1 MLKRLQY
8 ISQGETHEEQL
19 RNIHEALDAGCDWI
33 QLRHK
38 NANEDALIHLS
49 EKVKQLCRNYHATFI
64 MNDHPVLAKMID
76 ADGVHL
82 GLNDM
87 PITAA
92 RAILGNKII
101 GGTANTYDDVKKR
114 IAEKADYVGVGP
126 LRFTTT
132 KKNLS
137 PVLGYEGYAEIIK
150 RMNTEF
156 QSVQLPVIAIGG
168 ITVDDIPALLDAG
181 CYGIALSGAITNA
194 ESKTNYVSQLKL
206 ALYGTVEHSR

>member
-19 RNIHEALDAGCDWI
+19 RNIHEALNAGCDWI

-38 NANEDALIHLS
+38 NANEDALIQLS

-64 MNDHPVLAKMID
+64 MNDQPVLAKMID

-137 PVLGYEGYAEIIK
+137 PVLGYEGYAEIIN

-156 QSVQLPVIAIGG
+156 QSAQLPVIAIGG
-168 ITVDDIPALLDAG
+168 ITVDDIPSLLEAG

-206 ALYGTVEHSR
+206 ALYGTVEHCR

>member
-38 NANEDALIHLS
+38 NAGEEALLQLGES
-49 EKVKQLCRNYHATFI
+49 VKKLCSDYRATFI

-82 GLNDM
+82 GLTDM
-87 PITAA
+87 SISAA

-101 GGTANTYDDVKKR
+101 GGTANTYDDVMKR

-132 KKNLS
+132 KENLS
-137 PVLGYEGYAEIIK
+137 PVLGFGGYAEINNRMK
-150 RMNTEF
+150 REF
-156 QSVQLPVIAIGG
+156 SDVNLPMIAIGAV
-168 ITVDDIPALLDAG
+168 TLDDIASLLEAG
-181 CYGIALSGAITNA
+181 CHGIALSGAITNA
-194 ESKTNYVSQLKL
+194 ESKKHYVSQLKL
-206 ALYGTVEHSR
+206 ALYGTVEISR

>member
-8 ISQGETHEEQL
+8 ISQGETHDEQL

-38 NANEDALIHLS
+38 NVSEETLILLG
-49 EKVKQLCRNYHATFI
+49 EKVKKLCGDYHATFI
-64 MNDHPVLAKMID
+64 LNDHPVLAKMID

-82 GLNDM
+82 GLTDM

-132 KKNLS
+132 KANLS
-137 PVLGYEGYAEIIK
+137 PVLGFEGYADIIN
-150 RMNTEF
+150 RMKTEF
-156 QSVQLPVIAIGG
+156 PDVNLPVIAIGG
-168 ITVDDIPALLDAG
+168 ITVEDIPSLLDGG

-206 ALYGTVEHSR
+206 ALYGTVENCR